1 MIFNTILKK
10 QFSHTLFLLV
20 SLLLGVTY
28 VHFIAAGD
36 LERSKDGSYWYVW
49 LEDNLSKPRLFN
61 NPSDCKYWCR
71 GDGALQ
77 AALITGNNEQYIHR
91 IYRETQW
98 KTFLFGINLDGL
110 NINGFIYNDP
120 NHQQFG
126 RVGTIA
132 GIDTNGLLADKKVI
146 YDCENKYQNSN
157 QHYCRIKL
165 NPTDIVKARYMISKL
180 GFYVND
186 KGFWYVSGDNN
197 NWPYR
202 YAPGACSSFV
212 SEAEATAQNKN
223 LAIARPVVSESPRW
237 KTNATITAF
246 SHSNP
251 HLGTI
256 DPNWD
261 QYKNG
266 AYVCQIKLD
275 QNDPNLIAQHTLWN
289 INEKTYECARNGGS
303 GNLDTS
309 YQNGNQRGITLS
321 CSNGNTTSTIDTCKN
336 FCNFDSNILSNA
348 GLTWY
353 DTQFANGTCSCLY
366 TYDNDDTVTVGIKSI
381 KPVGSKS
388 PNQKLIR
395 KELIQKLRT

>member
-10 QFSHTLFLLV
+10 QFSHTLFVRV

-28 VHFIAAGD
+28 THCMAAGD
-36 LERSKDGSYWYVW
+36 LERSKDGSYWYVF
-49 LEDNLSKPRLFN
+49 LENDLSKPRLWSN
-61 NPSDCKYWCR
+61 RIDCDIACM
-71 GDGALQ
+71 GEGALQ
-77 AALITGNNEQYIHR
+77 AASISSSNEQNIQR
-91 IYRETQW
+91 QSIGGGKWTTR
-98 KTFLFGINLDGL
+98 LFGLNTDGL
-110 NINGFIYNDP
+110 NTNGNTLPIFFRKPVEGIQNEL
-120 NHQQFG
+120 
-126 RVGTIA
+126 RGTIK
-132 GIDTNGLLADKKVI
+132 GIF
-146 YDCENKYQNSN
+146 DCSNKYQNTN
-157 QHYCRIKL
+157 QFYCRIKL
-165 NPTDIVKARYMISKL
+165 NPTPVIQARYMMSKL
-180 GFYVND
+180 GFYFND
-186 KGFWYVSGDNN
+186 QGFWYVGGDNN

-202 YAPGACSSFV
+202 YAPGACSFFV

-223 LAIARPVVSESPRW
+223 LAIARPVVLESPRW

-246 SHSNP
+246 SHRNP
-251 HLGTI
+251 DLSSS

-266 AYVCQIKLD
+266 AHVCQIKLD

-381 KPVGSKS
+381 KPVGSRS
-388 PNQKLIR
+388 PNQKLTK
-395 KELIQKLRT
+395 KELVQKLRT